1 MSWSQRTLTWP
12 PSAASIETAAGS
24 VLAGLPAAQQQAVS
38 ALSSAAGA
46 VNFKPHALSAEA
58 AGLLQLRDQLNQ
70 WLVSGQRL
78 TVTPYDHDVGSRE
91 ESGHYLAPGNAA
103 KRLADKLQDSA
114 DPHRPQGQ
122 LQVLGLLVTA
132 ATLGEFANALESLTR
147 VLPIPELCTCA
158 RRARARAELQHA
170 QTRMQTPTTGITP
183 KWVPGRHNVA
193 PLRPTAA
200 ALGAQLAQLES
211 LAGDAQSPVAKLTA
225 LAAKRAGWISQ
236 QQQALAEL
244 KAGLNGSLY
253 ALQASGT
260 PATVAASLTGGLPG
274 YERAHTAA
282 VLLASD
288 QPLTFFK
295 ELLP

>member
-12 PSAASIETAAGS
+12 PSAASIETAAGT
-24 VLAGLPAAQQQAVS
+24 VLATLPAAQQQA
-38 ALSSAAGA
+38 LGPLNSAAGA
-46 VNFKPHALSAEA
+46 VSFKPHALSAEA

-70 WLVSGQRL
+70 LLVSGQRL
-78 TVTPYDHDVGSRE
+78 TVTPYDHDVGRQE
-91 ESGHYLAPGNAA
+91 QSGHYLAPSNAA
-103 KRLADKLQDSA
+103 KRLADKLQDGT

-158 RRARARAELQHA
+158 RRAKAELQHD
-170 QTRMQTPTTGITP
+170 QTRMQTPSTALTP
-183 KWVPGRHNVA
+183 KWVPGRHNAA
-193 PLRPTAA
+193 PLRPAAA

-211 LAGDAQSPVAKLTA
+211 LAADAQTPVAKLTA
-225 LAAKRAGWISQ
+225 LAAKRADWLSQ
-236 QQQALAEL
+236 QQQALLDL

-253 ALQASGT
+253 TLQASGN
-260 PATVAASLTGGLPG
+260 PGTVATSLTGGLPS
-274 YERAHTAA
+274 YERAYTAA

>member
-24 VLAGLPAAQQQAVS
+24 VLAGLPAAQQQAIS
-38 ALSSAAGA
+38 ALNSAAGA
-46 VNFKPHALSAEA
+46 VSFKLHTLSPEA
-58 AGLLQLRDQLNQ
+58 AGLLHLRDQLNQ
-70 WLVSGQRL
+70 LLVSGQRI
-78 TVTPYDHDVGSRE
+78 TVTPYDHDVGRQE
-91 ESGHYLAPGNAA
+91 QSGHYLAPGNAA
-103 KRLADKLQDSA
+103 QRLADKLQDNA

-158 RRARARAELQHA
+158 RRAKAELQHD
-170 QTRMQTPTTGITP
+170 QTRMQTPSTTLTP
-183 KWVPGRHNVA
+183 KWVPGRHDAA
-193 PLRPTAA
+193 PLRPAAA

-211 LAGDAQSPVAKLTA
+211 LAADAQTPVAKLTA
-225 LAAKRAGWISQ
+225 LAAKRADWLSQ
-236 QQQALAEL
+236 QQQALNDL
-244 KAGLNGSLY
+244 KAGLSGNFY
-253 ALQASGT
+253 ALQASGN
-260 PATVAASLTGGLPG
+260 PGTVAASLTGGLPS
-274 YERAHTAA
+274 YERAYTAA

>member
-12 PSAASIETAAGS
+12 PSAASIETAAGT
-24 VLAGLPAAQQQAVS
+24 VLAGLPAAQQQAIS
-38 ALSSAAGA
+38 ALNSAAGA
-46 VNFKPHALSAEA
+46 VSFKPHALSAEA
-58 AGLLQLRDQLNQ
+58 AGLLHLRDQLNQ
-70 WLVSGQRL
+70 WLVSGQRI
-78 TVTPYDHDVGSRE
+78 TVTPYDHNVGSRE
-91 ESGHYLAPGNAA
+91 QSGHYLAPGNAA

-132 ATLGEFANALESLTR
+132 ATLGEFASSLESLTR

-158 RRARARAELQHA
+158 RRARAELQHA
-170 QTRMQTPTTGITP
+170 QARMQTPATGLTP
-183 KWVPGRHNVA
+183 KWVPGRHNAA

-225 LAAKRAGWISQ
+225 LAAKRADWLSRQ
-236 QQQALAEL
+236 QQTLAEL